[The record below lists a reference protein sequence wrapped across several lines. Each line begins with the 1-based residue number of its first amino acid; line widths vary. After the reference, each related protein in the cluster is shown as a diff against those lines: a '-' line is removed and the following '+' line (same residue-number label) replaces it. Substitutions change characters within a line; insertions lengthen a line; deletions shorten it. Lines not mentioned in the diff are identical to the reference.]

1 MDEQI
6 RQAHQAAAAGIYAD
20 SAASVTQASHAAAAA
35 AAAAANKAAASVS
48 ASSAFSPIQAGMIQT
63 AQAAAGFP
71 MTAGSRSYSF
81 YDPIGSFQKH
91 SQVNRIYKSPI
102 YDER

>member
-20 SAASVTQASHAAAAA
+20 SAAASVTQASHAAAAA

-91 SQVNRIYKSPI
+91 SQVNSIYNEYQI
-102 YDER
+102 

>member
-91 SQVNRIYKSPI
+91 SQVNRIYIQFSKLW
-102 YDER
+102 